1 MKKIQFVLFLLPAI
15 FFLSSCETEN
25 VVSEAID
32 IPVVECML
40 QPGFSPDTVRVSN
53 ILSYGDDNSEV
64 EWISGLEV
72 NISIGAD
79 TYAFEETSLPGHYI
93 CTDADLCVIAGETYD
108 LEITYNETLLTSSV
122 TVPATP
128 SDVVISDNT
137 LYVPTFGSGGGGS
150 MDEGLDITW
159 NADNDTYYY
168 VSVENI
174 ETDPEL
180 AMSFAIDDSTNMPPV
195 SSVSAPTE
203 DDFYTMTI
211 RDVSYLGTHRVVIFA
226 VTEEYVKLTERSGTS
241 SISLTDPYT
250 NIENGYGLFSAFASD
265 TLYFEVE

>member
-1 MKKIQFVLFLLPAI
+1 MKKIQFVLFLIPAI

-25 VVSEAID
+25 VVSGDID
-32 IPVVECML
+32 IPVVECMF
-40 QPGFSPDTVRVSN
+40 QSGFFPDTVRVSN
-53 ILSYGDDNSEV
+53 ILSYGDDNNDV

-72 NISIGAD
+72 NISIGVD

-93 CTDADLCVIAGETYD
+93 CADESVKIIPGEAYN
-108 LEITYNETLLTSSV
+108 LEIWYNETLLSASV
-122 TVPATP
+122 IVPATP
-128 SDVVISDNT
+128 SEVVISDNT
-137 LYVPTFGSGGGGS
+137 LYVPTFGSGGGG
-150 MDEGLDITW
+150 MMEGLDITW
-159 NADNDTYYY
+159 SADNDTYYY

-195 SSVSAPTE
+195 STVTAPTE
-203 DDFYTMTI
+203 DNFYNITL

-265 TLYFEVE
+265 TIYFEVE